1 MAQVWEYVVDTYYTV
16 WRDIEDVDVEL
27 NRIAGCYSGVWRDC
41 DTELTWCFFYRRNV
55 SFGFSHGDVAKMF
68 VSGLPRAFGVS
79 GVRIMMSDGYE
90 HRLDLRS
97 FRDTGG
103 ALLMNQIGR

>member
-16 WRDIEDVDVEL
+16 WRDIDEMDVEL
-27 NRIAGCYSGVWRDC
+27 NRIAGCYAGVWRDC

-55 SFGFSHGDVAKMF
+55 SFGFSHEDVAKMF
-68 VSGLPRAFGVS
+68 VGALPMAFGVS
-79 GVRIMMSDGYE
+79 GAKIVMSDGSE

-97 FRDTGG
+97 FRDGSS
-103 ALLMNQIGR
+103 LLMNQTR